1 MFFILP
7 IRSPPL
13 PPSPPPYPPYLPKPH
28 DLPKPHNLPQPHSL
42 SIPATPSG
50 DCGLLPSDKPR
61 GDAKLSVGETG
72 SPRMFQKILVLSAS
86 AGVGH
91 VRAGQALETAFRQ
104 THAAVEVRHV
114 DTLAFTNALFR
125 KLYADAYIKMVNK
138 APKVLGWLY
147 DRLDQPGE
155 SRTVSGALNKLNTYR
170 FRKMLKKYQ
179 PDIAVC
185 THFLPAEIIG
195 RLLLKDVLNCPL
207 ATVVT
212 DMDAHAFWLSPG
224 IDHYFVAIEETA
236 RHLIELGTPG
246 DQVTAT
252 GIPIDPIFAESKDK
266 RAMRRH
272 YGLSEETTTILVSAG
287 GFGVGPL
294 ENMIASLMKLKHPV
308 QIIVICGRNEELQAK
323 LQAGQGQMPHRLLPV
338 GFTREMDQY
347 MAASDIL
354 VGKPGGLTMSEALAK
369 GLVFCIVNPIPGQ
382 EERNSDHL
390 LEEGAAI
397 RCNNLPALAWKL
409 DNLLADPVRFRW
421 MQQNVQRLAKP
432 NAAMEIVGHLNR
444 LFGQQA

>member
-1 MFFILP
+1 
-7 IRSPPL
+7 
-13 PPSPPPYPPYLPKPH
+13 
-28 DLPKPHNLPQPHSL
+28 
-42 SIPATPSG
+42 
-50 DCGLLPSDKPR
+50 
-61 GDAKLSVGETG
+61 
-72 SPRMFQKILVLSAS
+72 MFQKVLILSAS

-91 VRAGQALETAFRQ
+91 VRAGQALEAAFRQ
-104 THAAVEVRHV
+104 ANAGAEIRHV
-114 DTLAFTNALFR
+114 DTLAYTNALFR

-185 THFLPAEIIG
+185 THFLPSEIIG
-195 RLLLKDVLNCPL
+195 RLLLKDALNCPL

-224 IDHYFVAIEETA
+224 TDHYFVAIEETA
-236 RHLIELGTPG
+236 EHLRQLGTPT

-252 GIPIDPIFAESKDK
+252 GIPIDPVFALAKDK
-266 RAMRRH
+266 QAMRRH
-272 YGLSEETTTILVSAG
+272 YGLDEDRTTILVSAG

-294 ENMIASLMKLKHPV
+294 ENMIVSLLKLNHPV

-323 LQAGQGQMPHRLLPV
+323 LAAQPAHRRHRVLPV
-338 GFTREMDQY
+338 GFTKEMDRY
-347 MAASDIL
+347 MTASDIL

-409 DNLLADPVRFRW
+409 DHLLADPVRFRW
-421 MQQNVQRLAKP
+421 MQQNVKRLSRP
-432 NAAMEIVGHLNR
+432 TAAADIVSHLVR
-444 LFGQQA
+444 LFPSAGKAAQR